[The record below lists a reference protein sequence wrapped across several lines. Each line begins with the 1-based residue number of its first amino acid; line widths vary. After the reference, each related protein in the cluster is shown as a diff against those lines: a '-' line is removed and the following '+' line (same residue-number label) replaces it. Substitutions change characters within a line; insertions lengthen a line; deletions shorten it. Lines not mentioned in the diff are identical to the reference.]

1 MRQGRW
7 VVIWGL
13 VWLGVGCQGRVE
25 RLRGVEQAVVV
36 VTEDWNGMTGRLGRY
51 EREGGGWRRIGREVP
66 VVVGRAGLGWAGE
79 AVRAGWGG
87 GVGPIKREGD
97 GRSPAGL
104 FPLGTAF
111 GEGVARGERRWRIP
125 FWETTASLVCVDD
138 PSSSQYN
145 RLVDGSRLG
154 KEPLDWSSAEQMR
167 REDDQ
172 YQLGI
177 VVEQNRRP
185 VRPGEG
191 SCIFLHLWE
200 GPDRG
205 TIGCTAMDRE
215 SLTELVDWLDGAR
228 APHLLQLPRPE
239 LERLQRLGQL
249 PPLLRTGPGR

>member
-1 MRQGRW
+1 MKRGRW
-7 VVIWGL
+7 MVIWGL
-13 VWLGVGCQGRVE
+13 VWLGVGCEGRVE

-87 GVGPIKREGD
+87 GVGPVKREGD

-111 GEGVARGERRWRIP
+111 GEGAARRERRWRIP

-138 PSSSQYN
+138 PRSSLYN

-205 TIGCTAMDRE
+205 TIGCTALDRE

-239 LERLQRLGQL
+239 LERLQRRGQL
-249 PPLLRTGPGR
+249 PPLLRTSAGQ